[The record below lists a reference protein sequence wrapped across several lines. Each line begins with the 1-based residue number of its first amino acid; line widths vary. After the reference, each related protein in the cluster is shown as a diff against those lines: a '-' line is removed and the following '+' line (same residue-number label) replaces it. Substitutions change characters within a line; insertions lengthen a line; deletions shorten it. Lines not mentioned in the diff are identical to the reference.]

1 MQFAVPTRNHRS
13 SPFMFSSVSR
23 QLSRQRRPLYFILGL
38 LVTLFVLVK
47 LWGSGRGLMRPGDAP
62 EVVLVTVLDRK
73 KHSEAYL
80 EKVIENRKEY
90 AAAHGM

>member
-1 MQFAVPTRNHRS
+1 
-13 SPFMFSSVSR
+13 MFSSVSR
-23 QLSRQRRPLYFILGL
+23 QFSRRRRPLYFVLGL

-47 LWGSGRGLMRPGDAP
+47 LWGSGNGLMHPGDAP

-73 KHSEAYL
+73 KYSEEYL
-80 EKVIENRKEY
+80 AKVIENRKEY